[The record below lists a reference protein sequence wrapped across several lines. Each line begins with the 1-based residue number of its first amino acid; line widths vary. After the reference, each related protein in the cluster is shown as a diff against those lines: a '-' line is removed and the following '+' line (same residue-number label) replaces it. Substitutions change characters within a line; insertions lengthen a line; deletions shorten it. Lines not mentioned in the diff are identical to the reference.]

1 MTQAVLQG
9 QLKLSLTL
17 KALLHTP
24 IQFDFE
30 MLRERLVNSG
40 PALQNQQDKTNG
52 SPKRSLLP

>member
-1 MTQAVLQG
+1 MTRAVLQG

-17 KALLHTP
+17 KALLHTR

-40 PALQNQQDKTNG
+40 PYVQNRQVKTNG